1 MWSDPLADMLTRI
14 RNGVA
19 ARKTQVVIPASK
31 LKTGLA
37 RVLKDEGYILGYD
50 VVEDTRQGLL
60 RVDLKYGPNGELV
73 IHKIKRM
80 SKPGCRRYSKAQEI
94 PRVLNGL
101 GIAILSTNRGVMSD
115 RSCREGNIGGEL
127 LCTVC

>member
-1 MWSDPLADMLTRI
+1 MWSDPIADMLTRI
-14 RNGVA
+14 RNGVT
-19 ARKTQVVIPASK
+19 ARKKQVVIPASK

-60 RVDLKYGPNGELV
+60 RVDLKYGPNSELV

-115 RSCREGNIGGEL
+115 RSCREANIGGEL

>member
-1 MWSDPLADMLTRI
+1 MWSDPIADMLTRI
-14 RNGVA
+14 RNGVT
-19 ARKTQVVIPASK
+19 ARKKQVVIPASK

-50 VVEDTRQGLL
+50 VVEDTRQGIL
-60 RVDLKYGPNGELV
+60 RVDLKYGPNGEVV

>member
-1 MWSDPLADMLTRI
+1 MWSDPIADMLTRI
-14 RNGVA
+14 RNGVTA
-19 ARKTQVVIPASK
+19 HKKQVVIPASK

-50 VVEDTRQGLL
+50 VVEDTRQGIL
-60 RVDLKYGPNGELV
+60 RVDLKYGPNGEVV

>member
-1 MWSDPLADMLTRI
+1 MLTRI
-14 RNGVA
+14 RNRVS

-60 RVDLKYGPNGELV
+60 RVDLKYGPNGEDV
-73 IHKIKRM
+73 IHEIKRV
-80 SKPGCRRYSKAQEI
+80 SKPGCRRYSQVQEI

-101 GIAILSTNRGVMSD
+101 GIAILSTSRGVMSD